1 MMTKFASRFLL
12 IAALA
17 ASIGLAASPML
28 SSVEPDSGKPGD
40 EAAIKGQNLDKVNVI
55 KLFLTD
61 GKNDHLV
68 EIKEQTADTIR
79 FTIPANI
86 KPGRYNLM
94 FQTATALLEQPFA
107 YTVIE

>member
-1 MMTKFASRFLL
+1 MTKFASRFLL
-12 IAALA
+12 IAALV
-17 ASIGLAASPML
+17 ASIAIAAAPTL

-40 EAAIKGQNLDKVNVI
+40 EAALTGENLDKANVI

-61 GKNDHLV
+61 GTNDHVV
-68 EIKEQTADTIR
+68 EVKEQTAELIR
-79 FTIPANI
+79 FTVPANI

-107 YTVIE
+107 YTVTE

>member
-1 MMTKFASRFLL
+1 MTKFASRYLL
-12 IAALA
+12 LAALA
-17 ASIGLAASPML
+17 ASIALAAAPML

-40 EAAIKGQNLDKVNVI
+40 EAVVKGENLDKANVV

-61 GKNDHLV
+61 GTNDHPV

-107 YTVIE
+107 YTVTE

>member
-1 MMTKFASRFLL
+1 MTKFASRFLV

-17 ASIGLAASPML
+17 ASIAVAAAPTL

-40 EAAIKGQNLDKVNVI
+40 EATLTGENLEKATVV

-61 GKNDHLV
+61 GTNDHVV
-68 EIKEQTADTIR
+68 EVKEQTAETIR
-79 FTIPANI
+79 FMVPADI

-107 YTVIE
+107 YTVTE